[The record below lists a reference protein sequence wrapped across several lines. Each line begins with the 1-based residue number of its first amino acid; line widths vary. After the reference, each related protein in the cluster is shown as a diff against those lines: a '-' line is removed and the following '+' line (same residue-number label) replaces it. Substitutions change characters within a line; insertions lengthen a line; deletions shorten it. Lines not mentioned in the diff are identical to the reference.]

1 MIGIVGLGFNMKE
14 QAKYEKE
21 QLKYS
26 PETKYQVVK
35 EAMLQPITPK
45 HEKYPELS
53 VPEHI
58 SLLRELVFSNN
69 PQLCL
74 IEGAQGRS
82 CFFSY
87 PTCDL
92 LIVRFRNWQN
102 DTRTETAQRAYY
114 QRSCSLLLLV
124 TQRPREES

>member
-1 MIGIVGLGFNMKE
+1 LSSIGGIAAWIYFE
-14 QAKYEKE
+14 EKKK
-21 QLKYS
+21 QSKS
-26 PETKYQVVK
+26 TKYDVIK
-35 EAMLQPITPK
+35 EAMLQPITLK

-102 DTRTETAQRAYY
+102 DTRTETAQ
-114 QRSCSLLLLV
+114 
-124 TQRPREES
+124 